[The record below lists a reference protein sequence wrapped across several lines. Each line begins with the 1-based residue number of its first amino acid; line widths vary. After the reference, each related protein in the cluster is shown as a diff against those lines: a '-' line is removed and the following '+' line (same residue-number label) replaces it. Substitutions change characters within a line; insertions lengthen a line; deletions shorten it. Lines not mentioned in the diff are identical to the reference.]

1 MATMKLKT
9 TKGELVDLLNGL
21 FSAQD
26 MKGKDFAL
34 AISKNI
40 STLNTYLSDIEEMG
54 RPSEEFMKFA
64 QEIRKIH
71 DAGDKEGVK
80 KLEDENAALMSERNA
95 QIETVK
101 QELTKAAQTVELE
114 VITKNMF
121 PSDINAR
128 QISTLEKII
137 K

>member
-1 MATMKLKT
+1 MATIK
-9 TKGELVDLLNGL
+9 
-21 FSAQD
+21 
-26 MKGKDFAL
+26 
-34 AISKNI
+34 
-40 STLNTYLSDIEEMG
+40 LNTT
-54 RPSEEFMKFA
+54 FA

>member
-1 MATMKLKT
+1 M
-9 TKGELVDLLNGL
+9 
-21 FSAQD
+21 
-26 MKGKDFAL
+26 
-34 AISKNI
+34 
-40 STLNTYLSDIEEMG
+40 
-54 RPSEEFMKFA
+54 
-64 QEIRKIH
+64 
-71 DAGDKEGVK
+71 
-80 KLEDENAALMSERNA
+80 EDENAALMSERNA